1 MKTLTVWQPY
11 GAAIAIGSK
20 LLENRTWR
28 PTPGLLKIGDVFA
41 IHAAVRPWSQDDAV
55 DVAELVFRG
64 RKPAPA
70 PFGEVVTYRHWFE
83 YLDATKGKVL
93 AVARLGGFLDAKP
106 EGDQGR
112 WWCGP
117 VAWVLEDVRR
127 LPEPIAVKG
136 AQGLWNLPPE
146 VEAAALAQVLA

>member
-1 MKTLTVWQPY
+1 MQNRLDGK
-11 GAAIAIGSK
+11 IA
-20 LLENRTWR
+20 
-28 PTPGLLKIGDVFA
+28 
-41 IHAAVRPWSQDDAV
+41 
-55 DVAELVFRG
+55 
-64 RKPAPA
+64 
-70 PFGEVVTYRHWFE
+70 VVTGASSGIGRSIVEHFVAAGASVVAFARNAGALKE
-83 YLDATKGKVL
+83 LAAAHPGKVL